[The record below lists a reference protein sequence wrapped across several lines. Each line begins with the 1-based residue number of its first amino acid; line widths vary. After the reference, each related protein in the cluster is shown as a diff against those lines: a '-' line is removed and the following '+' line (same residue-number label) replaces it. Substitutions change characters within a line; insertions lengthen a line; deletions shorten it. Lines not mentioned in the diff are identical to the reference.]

1 MCAQCH
7 EGRRGG
13 CVHGVMRGGG
23 EGVCIKNSGRMGG
36 GEEDQCEGGR
46 EIGKKSVRV

>member
-1 MCAQCH
+1 MELLVQHLPCCSHRLACKIVWGLQPVGGGE

-23 EGVCIKNSGRMGG
+23 EGVCTVS
-36 GEEDQCEGGR
+36 
-46 EIGKKSVRV
+46 